1 MKKKLVSIVMVL
13 VFILSSFVV
22 SGFSTEAKST
32 TKKITFKING
42 KTATGCKVKV
52 SSKSVS
58 LKGNVMSWN
67 TYKKMFKKAPQRWGG
82 GDYVYDPPI
91 MKNGEQIGLT
101 LLSYYPNERT
111 SSKGYIDLHYE
122 GFEICGIKRG
132 MTEKKAYKKL
142 KKIFGKN
149 NIKKEKVKKDESYIK
164 NMKNYKSVKY
174 KYVIDGTKGY
184 KKRFIFSVYVG
195 KGKVQAIIFKAGD
208 YSELAE
214 R

>member
-1 MKKKLVSIVMVL
+1 MVL

-42 KTATGCKVKV
+42 KTATVCKVKV

-58 LKGNVMSWN
+58 LKGNVMSLD
-67 TYKKMFKKAPQRWGG
+67 TYISMFKKKPSKWGG
-82 GDYVYDPPI
+82 GSYTYDKPI
-91 MKNGEQIGLT
+91 GDKEQIGLT
-101 LLSYYPNERT
+101 LLSYYPNEYT
-111 SSKGYIDLHYE
+111 SSKGYVDFHYE

-132 MTEKKAYKKL
+132 MTEKNAYKKL

-149 NIKKEKVKKDESYIK
+149 NIKKEKVKKDAVIK
-164 NMKNYKSVKY
+164 RYMKNYKSIKY
-174 KYVIDGTKGY
+174 RYIIDGTKGN
-184 KKRFIFSVYVG
+184 KKKFVFKVYVG
-195 KGKVQAIIFKAGD
+195 KGKVQAIEFEAGD